1 MLTGPMPYIFKGIH
15 SLPPRNSTVLDE
27 ITHPLGV
34 SVVFGDA
41 HVGIFQYFNF
51 YEHTSVLNPKTDSK
65 VEGAMDTK

>member
-1 MLTGPMPYIFKGIH
+1 MPYIFKGIH
-15 SLPPRNSTVLDE
+15 SLTPRNSTVFDE

-34 SVVFGDA
+34 SVVFW
-41 HVGIFQYFNF
+41 FNF